1 MRNNFDRAFILTI
14 GLEGK
19 PSDDPRDPGGLTV
32 WGLSK
37 RYNPS
42 VSLEMTVAEAKEI
55 YLKQYWTPA
64 GCNNVPS
71 PMDICLFDS
80 QVNPQND
87 PRLPGGG
94 NQELMNQKPENWQEY
109 MLLRMVRYMKNS
121 KDVYVKGHIF
131 RILKLFEQIR
141 KLSTIN

>member
-1 MRNNFDRAFILTI
+1 MRESFDKAFALTI

-19 PSDDPRDPGGLTV
+19 PSNDPRDPGGFTI
-32 WGLSK
+32 WGLSQ
-37 RYNPS
+37 RYNPE
-42 VSLEMTVAEAKEI
+42 VNPATTLDQAKGI
-55 YLKQYWTPA
+55 YLKKYWIPA
-64 GCNNVPS
+64 GCDDAS
-71 PMDICLFDS
+71 YPMDICLFDS

-94 NQELMNQKPENWQEY
+94 NQEILNQHPDNWQEY

-131 RILKLFEQIR
+131 RVLKLFEQL
-141 KLSTIN
+141 KEA

>member
-1 MRNNFDRAFILTI
+1 MRENFDRAFALTI

-19 PSDDPRDPGGLTV
+19 PTDDPRDPGGYTI

-37 RYNPS
+37 RYNPEVGPS
-42 VSLEMTVAEAKEI
+42 TTLAQAKEI
-55 YLKQYWTPA
+55 YLGSYWVPA
-64 GCNNVPS
+64 GCDNAPC

-87 PRLPGGG
+87 PKLPGGG
-94 NQELMNQKPENWQEY
+94 NQEILNQHPENWQEY
-109 MLLRMVRYMKNS
+109 MMFRMVRYMKNS

-131 RILKLFEQIR
+131 RVLRLFEQI
-141 KLSTIN
+141 KEV